1 MCEILCS
8 TGAIIGLPNGRDYNL
23 LKPFSEK
30 LECDGF
36 EFMMYST
43 WYEEMNSI
51 LKAIRAMQVK
61 IPVMHCE
68 KHIGESIS
76 KGDLATALD
85 LFEKNVYI
93 AGELGAKK
101 LVIHLWDG
109 MTSDSNFGSNLEAYA
124 KLRALTD
131 ESGIDLLVENIVCT
145 HQDPMSRWKQLAD
158 VYQDIHF
165 VFDTKMAEFHG
176 QTELLYAPE
185 NDWLWKDGHVCHY
198 HVNDYGGA
206 FKEWAKLKT
215 LPIGKGHVDFHAF
228 FDFIHKIGYN
238 DTFTVE
244 STAFDA
250 QGVVDFEMLNAQFRH
265 IKEAMQG
272 EKT

>member
-23 LKPFSEK
+23 LKPFSEQ

-36 EFMMYST
+36 EFMAYSS
-43 WYEEMNSI
+43 WYEELHSI
-51 LKAIRAMQVK
+51 IKAIRAMQVK

-76 KGDLATALD
+76 KGDLVTALD
-85 LFEKNVYI
+85 LFEKNVYV
-93 AGELGAKK
+93 ASELGAKK

-109 MTSDSNFGSNLEAYA
+109 ITSDSNFDRNLEAYA
-124 KLRALTD
+124 KLREITD
-131 ESGIDLLVENIVCT
+131 ASGIDLLVENIVCT
-145 HQDPMSRWKQLAD
+145 NQDPMSRWKQLAD
-158 VYQDIHF
+158 AYSDIHF
-165 VFDTKMAEFHG
+165 VFDTKMSEFHG

-185 NDWLWKDGHVCHY
+185 NEWLCKNGHVRHY
-198 HVNDYGGA
+198 HVNDYGGTYM
-206 FKEWAKLKT
+206 EWGKLKT
-215 LPIGKGHVDFHAF
+215 LPIGKGHVDFQAF

-250 QGVVDFEMLNAQFRH
+250 QGTVDFEMLNAQFRF
-265 IKEAMQG
+265 IKEAMQR
-272 EKT
+272 